1 MIDWSTGAYERTAA
15 ELDPVSE
22 LVVEQAAITA
32 GERVLDIACGTG
44 NAALRAAAAGG
55 DVTGVDLAERLV
67 RVAKTRASALG
78 VRARFLRGDAQALPV
93 DDASVDL
100 ALSIFGLIFAPDQE
114 RTASELV
121 RVLRPGGRALVTGW
135 VREGAL
141 AEVGAATARAR
152 AAAAPA
158 PPAETPAPPAGRT
171 PVDWG
176 DRATVTALFA
186 PHPVSLD
193 FTDGSLAFTAPSPD
207 AWVRT
212 QAEHHPVWIGARQ
225 ALGPER
231 FAALEREMV
240 DILHAANEDPQ
251 ALRIT
256 SRYLVVR
263 ILKGRA

>member
-22 LVVEQAAITA
+22 LVVEQARITP

-67 RVAKTRASALG
+67 RVAAARASAAG
-78 VRARFLRGDAQALPV
+78 VNARFVKGDAQALPV
-93 DDASVDL
+93 EDAAVDL
-100 ALSIFGLIFAPDQE
+100 ALSIFGLIFAPDQP
-114 RTASELV
+114 RAAAELV
-121 RVLRPGGRALVTGW
+121 RVLKPGGRALVTGW

-141 AEVGAATARAR
+141 ADVGAATARAR
-152 AAAAPA
+152 AAAATEPA
-158 PPAETPAPPAGRT
+158 PADPPPPGRT

-186 PHPVSLD
+186 PHPVTVS
-193 FTDGSLAFTAPSPD
+193 FTDGSLPFMAASPD
-207 AWVRT
+207 AWVRA
-212 QAEHHPVWIGARQ
+212 QAEHHPVWIDARRV
-225 ALGPER
+225 LGPTR